1 MNNDDIKK
9 FIDLTNLYTEV
20 EVRKTENLE
29 EGFLDWIKNI
39 INPDDVDK
47 VENAI
52 GDLDSNVVNKLDDVA
67 DEIDTTVTTQAQ
79 ANSILQNPDATD
91 AQRKAAQ
98 DFYDENS
105 EQAPE
110 VQTDVQ
116 QPETPEVDDEQPLPA
131 VEPAADEPAADEP
144 AAGTEN
150 PKVAARDSGEAAITN
165 KMDQD
170 NAATGTGAGTAT
182 TNAPADDT
190 PKITAEIQAELVKR
204 GLDRGII
211 GEPLTPEDIAAL
223 AQPVP
228 SASVGSD
235 DADDATIATEP
246 NTTFD
251 SLGDARN
258 ADNLKDGDIITI
270 DGIEAEVKDAD
281 GTDQQFFVHPGTL
294 TPVDQP
300 KPVAAQDELSA
311 TDTAQTGTDAGQT
324 PGNATDDGG
333 LGQRPAPAAQE
344 PAAQEPAQPAAPSNG
359 SLLGRKLDTT
369 TPNLMKAYN
378 DGGKQAMP
386 TIRNMQTALSRLGF
400 DPNGLDG
407 KYGPGTFKAVQEFQK
422 ANGLSVDG
430 QAGPST
436 MAAIKKALDDN
447 FENNK
452 VTPTDSP
459 QAAAP
464 SSDASGDPAETGST
478 GAQPRA
484 NSAVNTTGAA
494 PTNQFASKDN
504 NMNKNKINEASMNIS
519 MNGNDAS
526 EVADLVKL
534 LQNAGMPQAGPVSD
548 ILMPMPKALPT
559 PHDHDSHDNM
569 KSMMTLMSEPDDAPC
584 GEDCGC
590 DSCATEDT
598 SEYDAVVSEWD
609 NSPEEEYSDISA
621 VLPDGDDLHKSKKP
635 YPAVAGG
642 DNAMALESI
651 KETLWAALQ
660 EKATVEGRGRGKK
673 MKLKASRGNEDIKTT
688 EGSRGKKSRGKKS
701 RG

>member
-20 EVRKTENLE
+20 EINKSEKLD

-39 INPDDVDK
+39 VNPDDVDEVK
-47 VENAI
+47 DAI
-52 GDLDSNVVNKLDDVA
+52 GDLDSTVVDKLDDVV

-98 DFYDENS
+98 DFYANKDGGAGADDEPG
-105 EQAPE
+105 PE

-116 QPETPEVDDEQPLPA
+116 QPETPKVDDEQTF
-131 VEPAADEPAADEP
+131 PAAEPETDADEP

-150 PKVAARDSGEAAITN
+150 PKVAARDRGDAAITN

-190 PKITAEIQAELVKR
+190 PKITAEIQAELEKR
-204 GLDRGII
+204 GLDGGII

-223 AQPVP
+223 EQPVP
-228 SASVGSD
+228 AAEPAAT
-235 DADDATIATEP
+235 DA
-246 NTTFD
+246 
-251 SLGDARN
+251 
-258 ADNLKDGDIITI
+258 
-270 DGIEAEVKDAD
+270 
-281 GTDQQFFVHPGTL
+281 PG
-294 TPVDQP
+294 P
-300 KPVAAQDELSA
+300 QDELDA

-333 LGQRPAPAAQE
+333 LGQRPA

-452 VTPTDSP
+452 VTPADSP

-548 ILMPMPKALPT
+548 IPMPMPKALPT

-609 NSPEEEYSDISA
+609 NSPEEEYSDVSA

>member
-1 MNNDDIKK
+1 MNDDIKK

-20 EVRKTENLE
+20 EINKSEKLDE
-29 EGFLDWIKNI
+29 SFLDWIKNKL
-39 INPDDVDK
+39 NPDEEQEGSLNNLDPKVVD
-47 VENAI
+47 E
-52 GDLDSNVVNKLDDVA
+52 LDDVV
-67 DEIDTTVTTQAQ
+67 DKIDTTVTTQAQ

-105 EQAPE
+105 DPESTGPADTAPE
-110 VQTDVQ
+110 VTTDTAPEVTTDQ
-116 QPETPEVDDEQPLPA
+116 QANIILGDRNATEAERKAAQDYYANKNGGADAVDAVDAGAETPGAEAGADDAVDAGAETPGAEAEVTGSGRGDGNAEVAQRRRDDTTADTTATTADPEE
-131 VEPAADEPAADEP
+131 VEPAADADAA
-144 AAGTEN
+144 AST
-150 PKVAARDSGEAAITN
+150 
-165 KMDQD
+165 
-170 NAATGTGAGTAT
+170 
-182 TNAPADDT
+182 
-190 PKITAEIQAELVKR
+190 QA
-204 GLDRGII
+204 
-211 GEPLTPEDIAAL
+211 
-223 AQPVP
+223 
-228 SASVGSD
+228 
-235 DADDATIATEP
+235 
-246 NTTFD
+246 
-251 SLGDARN
+251 
-258 ADNLKDGDIITI
+258 
-270 DGIEAEVKDAD
+270 
-281 GTDQQFFVHPGTL
+281 
-294 TPVDQP
+294 
-300 KPVAAQDELSA
+300 
-311 TDTAQTGTDAGQT
+311 

-344 PAAQEPAQPAAPSNG
+344 PAASNG
-359 SLLGRKLDTT
+359 SLLGRKLDLT
-369 TPNLMKAYN
+369 TPNIMKAYN

-386 TIRNMQTALSRLGF
+386 TIKNMQTALSRLGF

-407 KYGPGTFKAVQEFQK
+407 KYGNGTFKAVQEFQK
-422 ANGLSVDG
+422 ANGLAVDG

-447 FENNK
+447 FDANK
-452 VTPTDSP
+452 VTPADSA

-464 SSDASGDPAETGST
+464 TVQT
-478 GAQPRA
+478 
-484 NSAVNTTGAA
+484 
-494 PTNQFASKDN
+494 ASKDN

-534 LQNAGMPQAGPVSD
+534 LQNAGMPQASPVSD
-548 ILMPMPKALPT
+548 MPMQMPRSSPIIGND
-559 PHDHDSHDNM
+559 HDSHDSHDNM
-569 KSMMTLMSEPDDAPC
+569 KSMMTLMSEPEDTPC

-609 NSPEEEYSDISA
+609 NSPEEEYSDVSA
-621 VLPDGDDLHKSKKP
+621 VIPDGDDLHKSKKP
-635 YPAVAGG
+635 YPAVDGG

-660 EKATVEGRGRGKK
+660 EKTTVEGRGRGKK

>member
-1 MNNDDIKK
+1 MNDDIKK

-29 EGFLDWIKNI
+29 EGFLDWIKDKL
-39 INPDDVDK
+39 NPDEDPEEVIK
-47 VENAI
+47 
-52 GDLDSNVVNKLDDVA
+52 DLDPIVVQQLDDVVDDNDLEPGNGTNVEPRPTEN
-67 DEIDTTVTTQAQ
+67 DEGDPYDIINARQQVKAGEVGARARLDRGLAELKSDQEAWDKENPGAAGSTGPTTRP
-79 ANSILQNPDATD
+79 NNRP
-91 AQRKAAQ
+91 AAG
-98 DFYDENS
+98 EPNVS
-105 EQAPE
+105 RRSNAGPE
-110 VQTDVQ
+110 VQTDVV
-116 QPETPEVDDEQPLPA
+116 QPKTPEVDDESPTIPSGKQTFSAADPQAQWEELKSNGNEDDIKDFVEELPA
-131 VEPAADEPAADEP
+131 EQKRALGIDPLAPAGQVAREIV
-144 AAGTEN
+144 AGD
-150 PKVAARDSGEAAITN
+150 ATN
-165 KMDQD
+165 T
-170 NAATGTGAGTAT
+170 TGT
-182 TNAPADDT
+182 DT
-190 PKITAEIQAELVKR
+190 PKITAEIQVELEKR
-204 GLDRGII
+204 GLDKGMI

-223 AQPVP
+223 EQPVP
-228 SASVGSD
+228 AANTSGSPTPMPGPGGAGTATPSANTSGSPTPMPGPGG
-235 DADDATIATEP
+235 AGTAT
-246 NTTFD
+246 
-251 SLGDARN
+251 
-258 ADNLKDGDIITI
+258 
-270 DGIEAEVKDAD
+270 
-281 GTDQQFFVHPGTL
+281 
-294 TPVDQP
+294 
-300 KPVAAQDELSA
+300 
-311 TDTAQTGTDAGQT
+311 
-324 PGNATDDGG
+324 
-333 LGQRPAPAAQE
+333 PAATTAE
-344 PAAQEPAQPAAPSNG
+344 PAASNG

-378 DGGKQAMP
+378 DGGKQEMP
-386 TIRNMQTALSRLGF
+386 AIKNMQTALSRLGF

-422 ANGLSVDG
+422 ANSLSVDG

-447 FENNK
+447 SPLM
-452 VTPTDSP
+452 VTPADSA
-459 QAAAP
+459 QAA
-464 SSDASGDPAETGST
+464 E
-478 GAQPRA
+478 
-484 NSAVNTTGAA
+484 
-494 PTNQFASKDN
+494 PTLQTASKDN

-534 LQNAGMPQAGPVSD
+534 LQNAGMPQASPVSD
-548 ILMPMPKALPT
+548 IPMPMPKALPT

-635 YPAVAGG
+635 YPAVDGG

-651 KETLWAALQ
+651 KEALWAALQ
-660 EKATVEGRGRGKK
+660 EKATTEGRGRGKK

>member
-1 MNNDDIKK
+1 MIDIKK
-9 FIDLTNLYTEV
+9 FIDISKLYTEFV
-20 EVRKTENLE
+20 INEAGIDWNEKDGPSKNNPLTILDPQPRGYGMDQGKVIIKRGDTYYQVDVSKERDRLMSDQKAYLGSSLPGYEYDPENPQAPQN
-29 EGFLDWIKNI
+29 KNADAVYF
-39 INPDDVDK
+39 P
-47 VENAI
+47 
-52 GDLDSNVVNKLDDVA
+52 VA
-67 DEIDTTVTTQAQ
+67 DVKTAPSVDNSNEPPPNDPANGDIPPVAGPETIEVTTQDQ
-79 ANSILQNPDATD
+79 ANSIFQNPDSTD
-91 AQRKAAQ
+91 AERAAARE
-98 DFYDENS
+98 FYGATTTPKQYNDIGAAMIDRDNVEPGDEVVIDS
-105 EQAPE
+105 EEAIVVTNDNDEKYYVDPNGKPIGELPQPDAQTTVDSPSGDTSGGDSGVNNNATTDPE
-110 VQTDVQ
+110 VNQTPPGALA
-116 QPETPEVDDEQPLPA
+116 QPD
-131 VEPAADEPAADEP
+131 
-144 AAGTEN
+144 
-150 PKVAARDSGEAAITN
+150 
-165 KMDQD
+165 
-170 NAATGTGAGTAT
+170 
-182 TNAPADDT
+182 ADDT
-190 PKITAEIQAELVKR
+190 P
-204 GLDRGII
+204 
-211 GEPLTPEDIAAL
+211 
-223 AQPVP
+223 
-228 SASVGSD
+228 S
-235 DADDATIATEP
+235 
-246 NTTFD
+246 
-251 SLGDARN
+251 
-258 ADNLKDGDIITI
+258 I
-270 DGIEAEVKDAD
+270 D
-281 GTDQQFFVHPGTL
+281 
-294 TPVDQP
+294 
-300 KPVAAQDELSA
+300 
-311 TDTAQTGTDAGQT
+311 
-324 PGNATDDGG
+324 TDDGG
-333 LGQRPAPAAQE
+333 VKVRGLAPAAQE

-452 VTPTDSP
+452 VTPAASA

-464 SSDASGDPAETGST
+464 RSNASDDPAETGST

-484 NSAVNTTGAA
+484 NSAVNTRADA
-494 PTNQFASKDN
+494 PTVQTASKDN

-548 ILMPMPKALPT
+548 IPMPMPKALPT

-569 KSMMTLMSEPDDAPC
+569 KSMMTLMNEPEDAPC

-598 SEYDAVVSEWD
+598 SEYDAAVSEWD
-609 NSPEEEYSDISA
+609 NSPEEEYSNISA

-635 YPAVAGG
+635 YPAVDGG

-651 KETLWAALQ
+651 KEQLWAALN
-660 EKATVEGRGRGKK
+660 EKTTVEGRGRGKK
-673 MKLKASRGNEDIKTT
+673 TLKASRGNEDIKTT

>member
-1 MNNDDIKK
+1 MNDDIKK
-9 FIDLTNLYTEV
+9 FINLSNLYTEV
-20 EVRKTENLE
+20 EVQKSEKLE
-29 EGFLDWIKNI
+29 EGFIDWVKGLAGLDDKSITAAVDELLDVPEVEATVLDDAVDDNNLEANSETTPRPTENDEGDPYDI
-39 INPDDVDK
+39 INARQQVK
-47 VENAI
+47 AGEV
-52 GDLDSNVVNKLDDVA
+52 G
-67 DEIDTTVTTQAQ
+67 AQ
-79 ANSILQNPDATD
+79 ARLDRGLAELKSDQEAWDKENPG
-91 AQRKAAQ
+91 
-98 DFYDENS
+98 
-105 EQAPE
+105 
-110 VQTDVQ
+110 
-116 QPETPEVDDEQPLPA
+116 
-131 VEPAADEPAADEP
+131 
-144 AAGTEN
+144 AAG
-150 PKVAARDSGEAAITN
+150 S
-165 KMDQD
+165 
-170 NAATGTGAGTAT
+170 TGPT
-182 TNAPADDT
+182 TRPNNRPTDDT
-190 PKITAEIQAELVKR
+190 PKITAEIQAELEKR
-204 GLDRGII
+204 GLDKGII

-223 AQPVP
+223 KQPVP
-228 SASVGSD
+228 SATRGIGQAGAQAGTD

-246 NTTFD
+246 AQTQAGTD
-251 SLGDARN
+251 
-258 ADNLKDGDIITI
+258 
-270 DGIEAEVKDAD
+270 DAD
-281 GTDQQFFVHPGTL
+281 D
-294 TPVDQP
+294 
-300 KPVAAQDELSA
+300 A
-311 TDTAQTGTDAGQT
+311 TIATEPTQTGTDARQT

-378 DGGKQAMP
+378 AGGKQAMP
-386 TIRNMQTALSRLGF
+386 AVKNMQTALSRLGF

-430 QAGPST
+430 QAGPRT

-452 VTPTDSP
+452 VTPADTA

-464 SSDASGDPAETGST
+464 RSNASDDPAETGST

-484 NSAVNTTGAA
+484 NSAVNTRAAA
-494 PTNQFASKDN
+494 PTTQTASKDN

-548 ILMPMPKALPT
+548 IPMPMPKALPT

-569 KSMMTLMSEPDDAPC
+569 KSMMTLMNEPEEDAPC

-635 YPAVAGG
+635 YPAVNGG

-660 EKATVEGRGRGKK
+660 EKATTEGRGRGKK
-673 MKLKASRGNEDIKTT
+673 TLKASRGNEDIKTT
-688 EGSRGKKSRGKKS
+688 EGSRGKKSRGKKKS